1 MNVRGRI
8 VQPTKTAVM
17 PPTTARLVRFSSA
30 VPLLIFGCAGGGE
43 DVATAPPQA
52 ITVGPTTTLELQAPN
67 TDVGLMNPVWCFV
80 PTSTGAIVVTR
91 SVLGR
96 DGYFLLTQQ
105 RDASGALVGAIRGL
119 PMTHG
124 PITGWWG
131 ASWAGGALLVWQTT
145 REDPTRGRF
154 NELRAV
160 RLDLAGRPLDAAPI
174 TLVSTQNPFDP
185 REPRVTCG
193 AAQCLVSFN
202 VRPGLAAG
210 PTGNLH
216 VRVGTDGRLLD
227 ATPRPS
233 FPATAIASLGDR
245 HFLAWEETR
254 PGSVPDVY
262 MARVEADGTSPD
274 PAGRLVATVGG
285 ERRDPLLASD
295 GTRLALAFRAT
306 ASGPRVAG
314 TYLLQLDR
322 DLNPLAPA
330 AAAPGYSANLLGW
343 NGAGWSLVSDLGAP
357 STWRFSAAGASLDAA
372 ARPLAMPATE
382 RSLQPAYVGNGAV
395 FVPWLP
401 GGLYRYAADGAL
413 QAGPLAL
420 PTRHP
425 HQRRP
430 RADSDGNEF
439 VVGWEVGGVQYVADT
454 LRVTRVSAAGVVR
467 DAPARRPTYAY
478 ASALALEGG
487 AVRVLGFRG
496 GAGAGHAAYDFTT
509 TAETSWDL
517 IHPGTGRS
525 VVARSPT
532 QRIVFYANDNE
543 NGGGVAG
550 PALAVR
556 YDASWRRLDPAPITL
571 AATHGLAA
579 DFDGTN
585 YLYAYPILQPGGSQ
599 AAVRR
604 INLAGDFVE
613 VTPRVLT
620 SLGLMAA
627 GPAVAY
633 GGGAHLLAWIDAAQA
648 VKAVRLGLD
657 GAPLSATPLVLGASA
672 GAPIAV
678 GGDRGREVACL
689 FDGLSFVVVWTH
701 AADRVL
707 RAARVSTAGVV
718 LDPTPTVVA
727 ADAPP
732 YRVEARFA
740 AATNG
745 RGDTL
750 VAYEAVDL
758 ERGAPVIRTTL
769 LRGDGTAPDAGADAA
784 IDAAREAGVDAAPDA
799 LPDVV
804 VVPDVPR
811 DLGVD
816 AAPDASPDVAPDAVP
831 DAAPDVADD
840 RASPADAADD
850 VTSAADAGADVAPT
864 LDAEDDVAAPT
875 DARADAARDA
885 AADARRDAP
894 ADDAGATADAP
905 DDDAAPADAA
915 PDASAPPPAQDDGGC
930 AVRPA
935 RASSTGGYGG
945 LALVALA
952 AGLRRRRARPVAS

>member
-1 MNVRGRI
+1 
-8 VQPTKTAVM
+8 M
-17 PPTTARLVRFSSA
+17 PPTADPFARRPSA
-30 VPLLIFGCAGGGE
+30 LPPLLLLLSGCVGRAE
-43 DVATAPPQA
+43 DAATAAPQA
-52 ITVGPTTTLELQAPN
+52 ITVGPTTTLELQPPN
-67 TDVGLMNPVWCFV
+67 NDLGLMNPVWRFV
-80 PTSTGAIVVTR
+80 PTPTGAVVVTR
-91 SVLGR
+91 SLLGR
-96 DGYFLLTQQ
+96 EGYFLLTQQ
-105 RDASGALVGAIRGL
+105 RDASGAPVGAIRGL

-124 PITGWWG
+124 AVGGWWG
-131 ASWAGGALLVWQTT
+131 ASWAGGVLLVWMTSH
-145 REDPTRGRF
+145 EDPLRGLF
-154 NELRAV
+154 TDLLAL

-174 TLVSTQNPFDP
+174 ALFSTTNPFDT
-185 REPRVTCG
+185 REPQVTCG
-193 AAQCLVSFN
+193 ATQCLVSFG
-202 VRPGLAAG
+202 VRSRGAAG
-210 PTGNLH
+210 PTGELH

-233 FPATAIASLGDR
+233 FPATAMASLGDR

-262 MARVEADGTSPD
+262 VARVEADGTSPD
-274 PAGRLVATVGG
+274 GTGRLVATVGG
-285 ERRDPLLASD
+285 ERRNPLLATD

-306 ASGPRVAG
+306 ASGPRIAG
-314 TYLLQLDR
+314 TYVLLLDR

-330 AAAPGYSANLLGW
+330 AGAPDYAANVLAW
-343 NGAGWSLVSDLGAP
+343 NGAGWSLVSDLSAP
-357 STWRFSAAGASLDAA
+357 TTWRFSAAGASLDAA

-382 RSLQPAYVGNGAV
+382 RTPQPTYVGNGAV
-395 FVPWLP
+395 FVPWQP
-401 GGLYRYAADGAL
+401 GGLYRYGVDGAL

-420 PTRHP
+420 PTRYP
-425 HQRRP
+425 YQRRP

-439 VVGWEVGGVQYVADT
+439 VVGWEVGGMQFVADT

-467 DAPARRPTYAY
+467 DTPARRPTYAY

-496 GAGAGHAAYDFTT
+496 GVGAGHAAYDFATS
-509 TAETSWDL
+509 AETPWDRVD
-517 IHPGTGRS
+517 PGTGRS
-525 VVARSPT
+525 IVARSPT

-556 YDASWRRLDPAPITL
+556 YDASWNRLDPAPITL

-620 SLGLMAA
+620 SFGLMAA
-627 GPAVAY
+627 GPALAF

-678 GGDRGREVACL
+678 GADRGREVACV
-689 FDGLSFVVVWTH
+689 FDGLSFVVVWTN

-707 RAARVSTAGVV
+707 RAARVSTTGVV

-740 AATNG
+740 AASNG

-804 VVPDVPR
+804 AVPDVPR

-816 AAPDASPDVAPDAVP
+816 AAPDALPDAAPDALP
-831 DAAPDVADD
+831 DAAPDVAED
-840 RASPADAADD
+840 RAPPADAADD
-850 VTSAADAGADVAPT
+850 VASPADAGADVAPP

-875 DARADAARDA
+875 DARADAAEDVRDA
-885 AADARRDAP
+885 ATDARRDAP
-894 ADDAGATADAP
+894 ADDANAMADAP
-905 DDDAAPADAA
+905 DDTAAPADAA

-935 RASSTGGYGG
+935 RASSTGGYGS

-952 AGLRRRRARPVAS
+952 AGLRRRRAVGLPAR